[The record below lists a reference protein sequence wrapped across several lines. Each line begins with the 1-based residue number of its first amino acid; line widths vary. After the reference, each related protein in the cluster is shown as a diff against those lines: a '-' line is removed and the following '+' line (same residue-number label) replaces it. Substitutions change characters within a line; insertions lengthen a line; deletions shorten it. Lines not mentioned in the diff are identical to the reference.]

1 MLARLRRVPFAAQV
15 LLALV
20 LGVVLGLVA
29 REIGPVADGSPNWLT
44 STLQTIG
51 GTFVTLLKVLVPP
64 LIVTAVIVSIANLK
78 QVSNAARLAGQT
90 LLWFAVTALISVA
103 IGIGLGLL
111 TQPGRNSSVDAA
123 AQAAPESTGGWFDFL
138 TGIVPGNIF
147 GLQGSPDG
155 SLSFNVL
162 QLIVISAAIG
172 IAALKVGEPAEPF
185 LGLVRS
191 ALAIVQ
197 KVLWWVILLAPI
209 GTLGLIGNA
218 VASYGW
224 ESLGSLG
231 VFTGAVYAGL
241 ALVLFVVYPVLLRAH
256 GLSPLRFFAGAWP
269 AIQLAFVSRSSI
281 GTLPVTERVTEQ
293 NLGVP
298 RSYASFAVPLG
309 ATTKMDGC
317 AAIYP
322 ALAAIFVA
330 QFFGVDLAIT
340 DYLLIALVSVVGSA
354 ATAGVTGAVVM
365 LTLTLSSL
373 GLPLAG
379 VGLLLAIDPI
389 LDMGRTAVNV
399 AGQALVPTIVAKRE
413 GILDVE
419 RYRSTST
426 IDPMTPVE
434 ENDGRGRR
442 PARARDRLTRD
453 RPGPPRGAGPVRVP
467 GQSTRSS
474 QPTSCGSSGRNT
486 SDHRAPSGDSHGVSA
501 FASCAASITAVAS
514 SPTAVTHAR
523 PGKGPSGR
531 PGSAGPGHGTGSG
544 TSPCAT
550 SSGEAAYGRAIAA
563 TAVGVQDSGGGSPAS
578 STARPVSSSSRPRS
592 SPRAA
597 SCSAVRPL
605 SGMPAVSVRP

>member
-1 MLARLRRVPFAAQV
+1 VLARLRRVPFAAQV

-20 LGVVLGLVA
+20 VGVALGLVA
-29 REIGPVADGSPNWLT
+29 RDIGPVTDGSPNWLT

-51 GTFVTLLKVLVPP
+51 STFVTLLKVLVPP

-90 LLWFAVTALISVA
+90 LLWFAITALIAVS

-111 TQPGRNSSVDAA
+111 TEPGRNSSVDAA
-123 AQAAPESTGGWFDFL
+123 TQTPPESTGGWFDFL
-138 TGIVPGNIF
+138 TGLVPGNIF

-162 QLIVISAAIG
+162 QLIVIAAAIG
-172 IAALKVGEPAEPF
+172 IAALKVGEAAEPF
-185 LGLVRS
+185 LGFVRA

-209 GTLGLIGNA
+209 GTVGLIGNA
-218 VASYGW
+218 VATYGW

-231 VFTGAVYAGL
+231 VFAGAVYAGL

-256 GLSPLRFFAGAWP
+256 GLSPLRYFAGAWP

-330 QFFGVDLAIT
+330 QFFGVDLSIT

-365 LTLTLSSL
+365 LTLTLSTL

-413 GILDVE
+413 GILDLE

-426 IDPMTPVE
+426 IDPLGRVE
-434 ENDGRGRR
+434 EQSGVDADLRR
-442 PARARDRLTRD
+442 AEPVPA
-453 RPGPPRGAGPVRVP
+453 
-467 GQSTRSS
+467 
-474 QPTSCGSSGRNT
+474 
-486 SDHRAPSGDSHGVSA
+486 
-501 FASCAASITAVAS
+501 
-514 SPTAVTHAR
+514 
-523 PGKGPSGR
+523 
-531 PGSAGPGHGTGSG
+531 
-544 TSPCAT
+544 
-550 SSGEAAYGRAIAA
+550 
-563 TAVGVQDSGGGSPAS
+563 
-578 STARPVSSSSRPRS
+578 
-592 SPRAA
+592 
-597 SCSAVRPL
+597 
-605 SGMPAVSVRP
+605 